1 MVFAAIPSPSR
12 GVVHL
17 GPVPLRAY
25 ALMIIIGIV
34 VAVVVTGR
42 RLRARGMDPALAG
55 EIAYWA
61 VPFGIVGARIYHVLS
76 TPDAYFGEHGHVAD
90 VVKIWNGGLG
100 IWGAIAGGALGAWL
114 AARRLGIS
122 LALFADA
129 AAPGIILAQAIG
141 RWGNWF
147 NQELYGKP
155 TTLPWAVRIDP
166 AHRADP
172 GVATYQP
179 TFLYEFLWNLVVAAI
194 LLLVDRRHRLGRGRL
209 FALYV
214 ALYTFGR
221 LWIEM
226 LRIDTADEILG
237 LRVNIWTSAIV
248 CVGAV
253 VALLVVRRPV
263 DPDVSPQEQRALGL
277 VQDRTRRQPTD
288 AAGETAGETRTA
300 TRHDDAT
307 DGVDVNGA
315 DVDGADPSNVNGA
328 NVNGA
333 DPVNVNVNDADGAGA
348 GAGEQPVA
356 GAENGAAAVSSGRT
370 RVERPPAT

>member
-1 MVFAAIPSPSR
+1 MVLAAIPSPSR

-42 RLRARGMDPALAG
+42 RLRARGMDPAIAG

-76 TPDAYFGEHGHVAD
+76 TPDAYFGDNGHVAD

-100 IWGAIAGGALGAWL
+100 IWGAIAGGALGAWF

-122 LALFADA
+122 LSLFADA

-179 TFLYEFLWNLVVAAI
+179 TFLYEFLWNLVVAGI
-194 LLLVDRRHRLGRGRL
+194 LLFVDRRHRLGRGRL

-248 CVGAV
+248 CIGAV

-263 DPDVSPQEQRALGL
+263 DPDVSPEEQRALGL
-277 VQDRTRRQPTD
+277 VQERSRRRPADVGVEPD
-288 AAGETAGETRTA
+288 AAARTTADDIDKA
-300 TRHDDAT
+300 TRAEAT
-307 DGVDVNGA
+307 RAEATRAEATRAEATRAEATRAEDTRAEDTRA
-315 DVDGADPSNVNGA
+315 A
-328 NVNGA
+328 
-333 DPVNVNVNDADGAGA
+333 
-348 GAGEQPVA
+348 AGEQPVTGAETGA
-356 GAENGAAAVSSGRT
+356 GAVPSGRAQA
-370 RVERPPAT
+370 EGPPAP

>member
-1 MVFAAIPSPSR
+1 MVLAAIPSPSR

-42 RLRARGMDPALAG
+42 RLRARGMDPAIAG

-76 TPDAYFGEHGHVAD
+76 TPDAYFGDNGHVAD

-100 IWGAIAGGALGAWL
+100 IWGAIAGGALGAWF

-122 LALFADA
+122 LPLFADA

-155 TTLPWAVRIDP
+155 TTLAWAVRIDP

-179 TFLYEFLWNLVVAAI
+179 TFLYEFLWNLVVAGI
-194 LLLVDRRHRLGRGRL
+194 LLFVDRRHRLGRGRL

-248 CVGAV
+248 CIGAV

-263 DPDVSPQEQRALGL
+263 DPDVSPEEQRALGL
-277 VQDRTRRQPTD
+277 VQERSRRRP
-288 AAGETAGETRTA
+288 
-300 TRHDDAT
+300 
-307 DGVDVNGA
+307 
-315 DVDGADPSNVNGA
+315 
-328 NVNGA
+328 
-333 DPVNVNVNDADGAGA
+333 AGA
-348 GAGEQPVA
+348 GAKPVAEARTAADAADEPNDTSRADTSRADTSRADTSHIADGEQPVTEVEA
-356 GAENGAAAVSSGRT
+356 GAGAVPSGRT
-370 RVERPPAT
+370 KVDRPPAP

>member
-12 GVVHL
+12 GVLHL

-42 RLRARGMDPALAG
+42 RLRARGLDPELAG
-55 EIAYWA
+55 EVAFWA
-61 VPFGIVGARIYHVLS
+61 VPFGIIGARIYHVVS
-76 TPDAYFGEHGHVAD
+76 TPDPYFGHDGNLGD

-100 IWGAIAGGALGAWL
+100 IWGGIAGGALGAWI

-122 LALFADA
+122 LAMFADA

-147 NQELYGKP
+147 NQELYGRP
-155 TTLPWAVRIDP
+155 STLPWAVRIDP
-166 AHRADP
+166 EHRIDP

-179 TFLYEFLWNLVVAAI
+179 TFLYEFLWNLIVAGI
-194 LLLVDRRHRLGRGRL
+194 LLFVDRRHRLGRGRL

-226 LRIDTADEILG
+226 LRIDTADRILG
-237 LRVNIWTSAIV
+237 LRVNIWTSALV
-248 CVGAV
+248 CVAAV
-253 VALLVVRRPV
+253 IALLVVRQPV
-263 DPDVSPQEQRALGL
+263 DHDATPQEQRELGL
-277 VQDRTRRQPTD
+277 VRDRAARGEARVPAAASATSSAPD
-288 AAGETAGETRTA
+288 AGSAAGGSARESRDTGEDPGDAGDPDDA
-300 TRHDDAT
+300 GGHDDAG
-307 DGVDVNGA
+307 DHDVSLAPVPRGGA
-315 DVDGADPSNVNGA
+315 DGGGSETREESGVETS
-328 NVNGA
+328 
-333 DPVNVNVNDADGAGA
+333 
-348 GAGEQPVA
+348 
-356 GAENGAAAVSSGRT
+356 AEA
-370 RVERPPAT
+370 PPH

>member
-1 MVFAAIPSPSR
+1 MVLAAIPSPSR

-42 RLRARGMDPALAG
+42 RLRARGMDPAIAG

-76 TPDAYFGEHGHVAD
+76 TPDAYFGDNGHVAD

-100 IWGAIAGGALGAWL
+100 IWGAIAGGALGAWI

-179 TFLYEFLWNLVVAAI
+179 TFLYEFLWNLVVAGI
-194 LLLVDRRHRLGRGRL
+194 LLFVDRRHRLGRGRL

-248 CVGAV
+248 CIGAV

-277 VQDRTRRQPTD
+277 AQERSRPADAGVEPGADARTTTD
-288 AAGETAGETRTA
+288 DIDKA
-300 TRHDDAT
+300 TRADAT
-307 DGVDVNGA
+307 RA
-315 DVDGADPSNVNGA
+315 A
-328 NVNGA
+328 
-333 DPVNVNVNDADGAGA
+333 
-348 GAGEQPVA
+348 AGEQPVTGAETGA
-356 GAENGAAAVSSGRT
+356 GAVPSGRAQA
-370 RVERPPAT
+370 EGPPAP